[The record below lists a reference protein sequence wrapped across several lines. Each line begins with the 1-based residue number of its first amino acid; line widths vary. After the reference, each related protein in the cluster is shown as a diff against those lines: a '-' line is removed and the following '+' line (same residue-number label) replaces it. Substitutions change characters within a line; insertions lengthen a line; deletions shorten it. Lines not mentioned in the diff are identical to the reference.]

1 VEGDT
6 ISVIVPTGRVAATLV
21 GPDDTIQGHYPPPET
36 TPCTFHLTL
45 ADGTGTVPI
54 APADFTILDEEG
66 NVYHP
71 QVDSDGTPP
80 PAAVPPSGQIA
91 LRITSV
97 LPTGSGQLRWT
108 AGAAAPIASWDYSV
122 EID

>member
-6 ISVIVPTGRVAATLV
+6 ITVVVTRGRVAATLV
-21 GPDDTIQGHYPPPET
+21 GPDTVQGQYPPPET

-45 ADGTGTVPI
+45 AEATGTVPI
-54 APADFTILDEEG
+54 AAADFTILDEEG
-66 NVYHP
+66 NIYHP
-71 QVDSDGTPP
+71 QVDSDGAPP
-80 PAAVPPSGQIA
+80 PLAVPSTGQVA
-91 LRITSV
+91 LRISSI

-108 AGAAAPIASWDYSV
+108 AGAATPIASWDYSV